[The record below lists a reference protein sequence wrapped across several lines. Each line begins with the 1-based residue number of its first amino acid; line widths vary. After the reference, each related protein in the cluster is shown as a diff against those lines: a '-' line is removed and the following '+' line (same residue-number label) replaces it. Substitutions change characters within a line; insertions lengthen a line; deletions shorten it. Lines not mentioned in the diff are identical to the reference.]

1 MIPRRKSMFNT
12 IVERTPLKDR
22 PGEML
27 YEIVLTMPQMSMI
40 WTPMSR
46 IIFKKTPRR
55 IKPYRFPVDNIPI
68 LYKKPPYS
76 ANMKVLKVLC
86 SKW

>member
-1 MIPRRKSMFNT
+1 MIPGRKSMVNT

-27 YEIVLTMPQMSMI
+27 FIIVLTMPQYKHKIGINWNLSL
-40 WTPMSR
+40 
-46 IIFKKTPRR
+46 KTPHR

-76 ANMKVLKVLC
+76 ANMKVLKVL
-86 SKW
+86 